1 MTKNRRWARTRMRVV
16 VHGEGRAYGM
26 NVSFYNPFK

>member
-1 MTKNRRWARTRMRVV
+1 MTKNGQRARTRMRVA